1 MPVRKYFPKRKPR
14 VLRKK
19 NIKRKTGAKSQ
30 SKQIMALS
38 KQLRSLTKVT
48 RTKFNMAWQKPTGS
62 IDGITSAG
70 LMYLC
75 PINYMPSDPYNVGST
90 NVFNSWADNASIPQP
105 QLYTKNMLFQAPD
118 YVSNCKHIYHT
129 GSVIKY
135 QITTNE
141 PAYTKVNVAL
151 IRPKKKYA
159 DQLTTDRNL
168 LGGAAGNA
176 GSTAFLTE
184 NVDFTAHNGAS
195 ALAQPATDT
204 VFGLLWN
211 KQYWDVLYNREIAFS
226 HPGSTALFTETIP
239 ANTSPKNNA
248 FIASGYIRVPAG
260 GVIAN
265 VSKQQSNPAV
275 RTNTVNAIETSIL
288 DCRREDMCYLAVYSN
303 GSSVDGETTQLAFRC
318 LDSYVATN

>member
-1 MPVRKYFPKRKPR
+1 MPRKYYPKRTPKTLKR
-14 VLRKK
+14 K

-38 KQLRSLTKVT
+38 KQIRSLTKVS

-62 IDGITSAG
+62 IDGLTSTG

-75 PINYMPSDPYNVGST
+75 PINYMPSDPYAVAST
-90 NVFNSWADNASIPQP
+90 NTINTWSDNAQIPTQ
-105 QLYTKNMLFQAPD
+105 QTFSKNMLFQAPD

-135 QITTNE
+135 QLTTNE
-141 PAYTKVNVAL
+141 PQYSKVNIAL
-151 IRPKKKYA
+151 IRPKKKFA
-159 DQLTTDRNL
+159 DQLTIDRNL
-168 LGGAAGNA
+168 LGGPPGKA
-176 GSTAFLTE
+176 GSISQLNE
-184 NVDFTAHNGAS
+184 NVDFTVHNGAS
-195 ALAQPATDT
+195 QLSSPVTDT

-211 KQYWDVLYNREIAFS
+211 KQYWDVLYNREVGFS
-226 HPGSTALFTETIP
+226 HPGSTALFNSTTS
-239 ANTSPKNNA
+239 ANTAPKNNA
-248 FIASGYIRVPAG
+248 FIKTGYIRVPAG

-265 VSKQQSNPAV
+265 VSRQNPNPEV

-288 DCRREDMCYLAVYSN
+288 DCRAENMCYLCVYSN
-303 GSSVDGETTQLAFRC
+303 GSSIDGETVQLAFRC